1 MGRMKTNEKYN
12 CIIDLEYFFHQDA
25 DTDRNTLQQRD
36 RNIYLAGRDQ
46 QKNADAP
53 SSEELIRLW
62 LTRRSQ
68 EEFPGPEKKSP
79 GTIFGDVSLLFRN
92 LATFKGMFVG
102 LIAGFSFFTYTGTT
116 PVNVFH
122 FLLLFIVSQLAFVV
136 FLLAAWLLRSLLP
149 GLQLPSFYGAL
160 FRGMLGR
167 LAAFWHKQW
176 LRKMAGSQRAGVHHA
191 FGILKTR
198 SSVYGS
204 LFYWPL
210 FVLFQLFAIGFNLGL
225 LAATLIKISTSD
237 LAFGWQSTLQF
248 SVEAIH
254 RAIMLIALPWSLFVP
269 SGGYPTLAEIEG
281 SRIILKEGIYHLT
294 TENLIAW
301 WPFLVFCLLFYG
313 LFLRLALLLIGKV
326 MERKSLHRLKF
337 DTPACLDLLRR
348 MQTPLV
354 TTQAAPEVQQTS
366 RHNQPGPRAQPSPA
380 FAPNRRGQSNQ
391 GKHAASLQTVL
402 IPEDIAALCPID
414 ELEALLRQRGLAIE
428 AVHSFMSSYDADRQL
443 LQRLT
448 EKEWQPGEGIF
459 IVMEGWMVPL
469 VDFLSLVKELR
480 GILPKNAIIYIGLVG
495 RPQATAFTPVA
506 PEDFTIWQQKI
517 EAVGDPYLSLF
528 SLIS

>member
-1 MGRMKTNEKYN
+1 MGRMKTNEQYN
-12 CIIDLEYFFHQDA
+12 CIIDLEYFFHQDTG
-25 DTDRNTLQQRD
+25 TDRGKLQQRD
-36 RNIYLAGRDQ
+36 RNIYLAGQDQ
-46 QKNADAP
+46 LKNEDEP
-53 SSEELIRLW
+53 SSRELIRLW
-62 LTRRSQ
+62 LTKRRQ
-68 EEFPGPEKKSP
+68 EEFPGPEQKSP
-79 GTIFGDVSLLFRN
+79 GTIFGDTSLLFKN

-102 LIAGFSFFTYTGTT
+102 LVAGFSFFTYTGTT

-122 FLLLFIVSQLAFVV
+122 FLLLFIVSQLAFVA
-136 FLLAAWLLRSLLP
+136 FLLAAWLLRPLLP
-149 GLQLPSFYGAL
+149 GVKLPSFYGAL

-167 LAAFWHKQW
+167 LVAFLHKQW
-176 LRKMAGSQRAGVHHA
+176 LRKMAGNQRASVHHA
-191 FGILKTR
+191 FGILKAR

-254 RAIMLIALPWSLFVP
+254 SAIMLIALPWSWFVP

-313 LFLRLALLLIGKV
+313 LFLRLALLIAGKV
-326 MERKSLHRLKF
+326 MERKSLQKLKF

-354 TTQAAPEVQQTS
+354 STQAAPETQQTS
-366 RHNQPGPRAQPSPA
+366 RHNHPGPRPQPLSPSPSSQIDMSDQA
-380 FAPNRRGQSNQ
+380 GQI
-391 GKHAASLQTVL
+391 VL
-402 IPEDIAALCPID
+402 IPDDIAALCPTD
-414 ELEALLRQRGLAIE
+414 ELEALLRQRGLALE
-428 AVHSFMSSYDADRQL
+428 EVHHFMSSYDADRQL
-443 LQRLT
+443 LQRLA
-448 EKEWQPGEGIF
+448 EKKWQPGEGVF
-459 IVMEGWMVPL
+459 VVMEGWMVPL

-480 GILPKNAIIYIGLVG
+480 EILPKNAIIHIGLVG

-517 EAVGDPYLSLF
+517 EAVGDPYLTLF

>member
-12 CIIDLEYFFHQDA
+12 CIIDLEYFFHQDGG
-25 DTDRNTLQQRD
+25 TERSKLHQRD

-46 QKNADAP
+46 LKNPDQP
-53 SSEELIRLW
+53 SSRELIRLW
-62 LTRRSQ
+62 LRKRRQ
-68 EEFPGPEKKSP
+68 EEFPGPEQKSP
-79 GTIFGDVSLLFRN
+79 GAIFGDASLLFRN
-92 LATFKGMFVG
+92 LAAFKGLFVG
-102 LIAGFSFFTYTGTT
+102 LFAGFSFFTYTGTT

-122 FLLLFIVSQLAFVV
+122 FLLLFIVSQLAFVA
-136 FLLAAWLLRSLLP
+136 FLLATWLLRRLLP
-149 GLQLPSFYGAL
+149 GLKLPSFYAAL

-167 LAAFWHKQW
+167 LVAFLHKKW
-176 LRKMAGSQRAGVHHA
+176 LAKMAGNQRAGVHHA
-191 FGILKTR
+191 LGILKAR

-204 LFYWPL
+204 LFYWPM

-225 LAATLIKISTSD
+225 LAATLTKISTSD

-254 RAIMLIALPWSLFVP
+254 RAIMLIALPWSWLV
-269 SGGYPTLAEIEG
+269 SGGGYPTLAEIEG

-313 LFLRLALLLIGKV
+313 LFLRLALLLTGKV
-326 MERKSLHRLKF
+326 MESKSLQKLKF
-337 DTPACLDLLRR
+337 DTPACLDLFRR

-354 TTQAAPEVQQTS
+354 STQAAPELQQTDRQTRS
-366 RHNQPGPRAQPSPA
+366 GPQPQPLPPANQ
-380 FAPNRRGQSNQ
+380 GQSNQ
-391 GKHAASLQTVL
+391 SVQTVQTVL
-402 IPEDIAALCPID
+402 IPEDIFALCPTD
-414 ELEALLRQRGLAIE
+414 ELKALLQQRGLAIE
-428 AVHSFMSSYDADRQL
+428 EVHSFMSSYDADRQL
-443 LQRLT
+443 LQRLA

-480 GILPKNAIIYIGLVG
+480 GILPKNAIIHIGLVG
-495 RPQATAFTPVA
+495 RPQATALTPVA

-517 EAVGDPYLSLF
+517 EAVGDPYLTLF

>member
-25 DTDRNTLQQRD
+25 GTDRSKLQQRD

-46 QKNADAP
+46 LKNEDEP
-53 SSEELIRLW
+53 TSRELIRLW
-62 LTRRSQ
+62 LTKRRQ
-68 EEFPGPEKKSP
+68 EEFPGPEQKSP
-79 GTIFGDVSLLFRN
+79 GTIFGDASRLFRN

-122 FLLLFIVSQLAFVV
+122 FLLLFIVSQLAFVA
-136 FLLAAWLLRSLLP
+136 FLLAAWLLRPLLP
-149 GLQLPSFYGAL
+149 GLKLPSFYSAL

-167 LAAFWHKQW
+167 LVAFLHKQW
-176 LRKMAGSQRAGVHHA
+176 LSKMAGNQRAGVHHA
-191 FGILKTR
+191 FGILKAR

-225 LAATLIKISTSD
+225 IAATLVKISTSD

-254 RAIMLIALPWSLFVP
+254 RTITLIALPWSWFV
-269 SGGYPTLAEIEG
+269 SGGGYPTLAEIEG

-313 LFLRLALLLIGKV
+313 LFLRLALLITGKM
-326 MERKSLHRLKF
+326 MERKSLQQLKF

-354 TTQAAPEVQQTS
+354 STQAAPEAQQTS
-366 RHNQPGPRAQPSPA
+366 HHNHPGPRPQPLSP
-380 FAPNRRGQSNQ
+380 PPSSQIDQSNQ
-391 GKHAASLQTVL
+391 SNQAKQTVL
-402 IPEDIAALCPID
+402 IPEDIAALCPMD
-414 ELEALLRQRGLAIE
+414 ELEALLQQRGLAIE
-428 AVHSFMSSYDADRQL
+428 EVHNFMSSYDADRQL
-443 LQRLT
+443 LQRLA
-448 EKEWQPGEGIF
+448 EKEWQPGEGVF

-480 GILPKNAIIYIGLVG
+480 EILPKNAIIHIGLVG

-506 PEDFTIWQQKI
+506 PEDFAIWQQKI
-517 EAVGDPYLSLF
+517 EAVGDPYLTLF

>member
-25 DTDRNTLQQRD
+25 DEDRATLQQRD
-36 RNIYLAGRDQ
+36 RNIYLAGREQ
-46 QKNADAP
+46 LKNPDEP
-53 SSEELIRLW
+53 SSQELIRLW
-62 LTRRSQ
+62 LSKRRHG
-68 EEFPGPEKKSP
+68 EFPDPEQKSP
-79 GTIFGDVSLLFRN
+79 GTIFGDASLLFRN
-92 LATFKGMFVG
+92 LATFKGIFVG
-102 LIAGFSFFTYTGTT
+102 LLGGFSFFTYTGTT

-122 FLLLFIVSQLAFVV
+122 FLLLFIVSQLAFVA
-136 FLLAAWLLRSLLP
+136 FLLAAWLLHSLLP
-149 GLQLPSFYGAL
+149 GLKLPSFYGAL

-167 LAAFWHKQW
+167 LVAFLHKQW
-176 LRKMAGSQRAGVHHA
+176 LRKMAGNQRAGVHHA
-191 FGILKTR
+191 FGMLKAR

-248 SVEAIH
+248 SAEAIH
-254 RAIMLIALPWSLFVP
+254 RAIMLIALPWSWFVP
-269 SGGYPTLAEIEG
+269 GGGYPTLAEIEG

-326 MERKSLHRLKF
+326 MEGKSLHNIKF
-337 DTPACLDLLRR
+337 DTPACLDLQRR

-354 TTQAAPEVQQTS
+354 STQAAPEAQPAN
-366 RHNQPGPRAQPSPA
+366 RHNHPGPRPQPLPPS
-380 FAPNRRGQSNQ
+380 APNRNEQSNQ
-391 GKHAASLQTVL
+391 AKQTVL
-402 IPEDIAALCPID
+402 IPEDIATLCPLN
-414 ELEALLRQRGLAIE
+414 ELEALLQQRGLTIE
-428 AVHSFMSSYDADRQL
+428 AVHGFMSSYEADRQL
-443 LQRLT
+443 LQRLK
-448 EKEWQPGEGIF
+448 EKEWQPGEGVF

-480 GILPKNAIIYIGLVG
+480 EILQKNAIIRIGLVG
-495 RPQATAFTPVA
+495 RPHATAFTPVS
-506 PEDFTIWQQKI
+506 PEDFTIWQLKI
-517 EAVGDPYLSLF
+517 EAVGDPYLTLF
-528 SLIS
+528 SLTT

>member
-1 MGRMKTNEKYN
+1 
-12 CIIDLEYFFHQDA
+12 
-25 DTDRNTLQQRD
+25 
-36 RNIYLAGRDQ
+36 
-46 QKNADAP
+46 
-53 SSEELIRLW
+53 
-62 LTRRSQ
+62 
-68 EEFPGPEKKSP
+68 
-79 GTIFGDVSLLFRN
+79 
-92 LATFKGMFVG
+92 
-102 LIAGFSFFTYTGTT
+102 
-116 PVNVFH
+116 
-122 FLLLFIVSQLAFVV
+122 
-136 FLLAAWLLRSLLP
+136 
-149 GLQLPSFYGAL
+149 
-160 FRGMLGR
+160 MLGR
-167 LAAFWHKQW
+167 LVAFLHKKW
-176 LRKMAGSQRAGVHHA
+176 LTKMAGNQRAGVHHA
-191 FGILKTR
+191 LGILKAR

-204 LFYWPL
+204 LFYWPM

-225 LAATLIKISTSD
+225 LSATLIKISTSD

-254 RAIMLIALPWSLFVP
+254 RTIMLIALPWSWLV
-269 SGGYPTLAEIEG
+269 SGGGYPTLAEIEG

-326 MERKSLHRLKF
+326 MERKSLQKLKF

-354 TTQAAPEVQQTS
+354 STQAAPETPQTGRQTLS
-366 RHNQPGPRAQPSPA
+366 GPRLQPPPPA
-380 FAPNRRGQSNQ
+380 NQGQSNQ
-391 GKHAASLQTVL
+391 SDQNVQAVQTVL
-402 IPEDIAALCPID
+402 IPEDIFALCPMD
-414 ELEALLRQRGLAIE
+414 QLEALLWQRGLAIE
-428 AVHSFMSSYDADRQL
+428 EVHSFMSSYAADRQL
-443 LQRLT
+443 LQRLA
-448 EKEWQPGEGIF
+448 EKVWQPGEGIF

-480 GILPKNAIIYIGLVG
+480 EILPKNAIIHIGLVG

-517 EAVGDPYLSLF
+517 EAVGDPYLTLF